1 MSISELKLKSQW
13 HCESNFADGFI
24 FYTISRPYNRP
35 AVVSAKCQSNKLP
48 TCLRYCLFKYSKFKQ
63 SNYYSCQLC
72 QLLYIIESKFQRPI
86 IGGIDIEGIYFIL

>member
-24 FYTISRPYNRP
+24 FYTITGLITGRQLSVP
-35 AVVSAKCQSNKLP
+35 SANQTNYMPTAYLNIQNSNSS
-48 TCLRYCLFKYSKFKQ
+48 TI
-63 SNYYSCQLC
+63 YYSCQLC

-86 IGGIDIEGIYFIL
+86 IGGIDIAGIYFIL